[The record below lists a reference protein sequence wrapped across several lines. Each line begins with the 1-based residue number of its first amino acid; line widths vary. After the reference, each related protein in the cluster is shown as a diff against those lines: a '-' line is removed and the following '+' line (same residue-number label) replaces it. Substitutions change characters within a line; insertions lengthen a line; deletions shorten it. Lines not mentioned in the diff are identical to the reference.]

1 MRFAILGSVVVSGPD
16 GPVPVTAPRELA
28 LLAELLVHA
37 GRPVT
42 REHLADRIWGEREVR
57 HPAHAVH
64 TLVSRLRSRL
74 GDGGDP
80 IATAGR
86 CYTLAADDLDAARF
100 RRLLGEARRAAGGD
114 RTEAAVDLYGRA
126 LALWRG
132 TALAGVPP
140 GSRCVQAEQLQL
152 EELRIGAVEERA
164 EAWLRLGRHAALVG
178 ELVPLVEAYPF
189 RERLRGA
196 LMIALYRSGQVAE
209 ALATY
214 RRASTDLVGSY
225 GISPGTELRR
235 LHERILRAEED
246 LQAPAAPG
254 RLRQALTDLQGSTA
268 RLEARVAD
276 LESALAAI
284 VDTPG
289 RTAR

>member
-1 MRFAILGSVVVSGPD
+1 VRFAILGSVVVDGPD
-16 GPVPVTAPRELA
+16 GPIPVTAPRELA

-42 REHLADRIWGEREVR
+42 REHLADRIWGEQEVR

-74 GDGGDP
+74 GNGA

-86 CYTLAADDLDAARF
+86 CYTLTAEDLDAARF
-100 RRLLGEARRAAGGD
+100 RRLLGEARRAAGAD

-126 LALWRG
+126 LSLWRG

-152 EELRIGAVEERA
+152 EELRVGAVEERA
-164 EAWLRLGRHAALVG
+164 EAWLRLGRHDALVG

-189 RERLRGA
+189 RERLRAA
-196 LMIALYRSGQVAE
+196 LMLGLYRGGQVAE

-214 RRASTDLVGSY
+214 RRANTELVEKY
-225 GISPGTELRR
+225 GISPGAELRR
-235 LHERILRAEED
+235 LHERMLRADPD
-246 LQAPAAPG
+246 LQPPPAIPG
-254 RLRQALTDLQGSTA
+254 RLRQVLTD
-268 RLEARVAD
+268 LEARVTD
-276 LESALAAI
+276 LESALAAM

-289 RTAR
+289 RTGR